1 MATLTGTD
9 DRDIFNAT
17 TGNHTIDG
25 KDGLDIVFFNGN
37 STDYT
42 IEINENEVIVTDIN
56 GNDGSNR
63 LINVEKIHFKGDHK
77 QILLSQETLV
87 NILTAGAQEASTL
100 LAYPDGGFINFWQ
113 GPGGY
118 YFRKFDTNG
127 RGLGPDQRILTGI
140 GEGANVRPA
149 LFSDGSIV
157 LAWSAPD
164 ADGSGIHVQLFDAA
178 GKPTSN
184 IFRAND
190 TLTDDQG
197 LPAIAVLEDDK
208 FVVAWSSNN
217 QGDSLQNG
225 IAMGS
230 TPNQTGVFSQL
241 FDKFGNPLDWET
253 KISDS
258 GGSDAFV
265 TALANGGYII
275 GYEAISTG
283 TEQML
288 IFAKRFDKDGQFMGF
303 LTAND
308 SGIAINSTFET
319 PKGEVGNP
327 DFNELASEQKFPTST
342 QLSNGNIVVV
352 WQAPRDAYDIPEQDL
367 DAHDFSIVARLYNAS
382 GQALNGEIHVNSF
395 TTYDQ
400 AQPAVAALAD
410 GGFVVVWQSMLQDE
424 SYWGVYGQR
433 FNANGT
439 KVGGEFQVNTTVHDS
454 QQQPTVIGL
463 SDGGFVVSWEAEYQD
478 GHQQG
483 VFQDGDAATEIV
495 MQRYDAS
502 GKPLGR
508 SLSGGS
514 GDDTIIANGTV
525 GVDIS
530 GGDGNDELI
539 GGDGNDV
546 IRGGRGNN
554 ILNGGAGDDILIG
567 GPGNDIFIGSPG
579 NDVII
584 GGGGSN
590 ILQLEGL
597 IDDYTL
603 SVISGIYTL
612 KGEGLEYSIQGVGS
626 LQFADGEVLSL
637 SDDIDLEDGGSTG
650 VTVEDRDT
658 AAASVLKG
666 TDFNDVLIGGNI
678 RGEPDILEGG
688 KGNDLYIAL
697 GNRLVIF
704 DTGGIDTL
712 EIAAKVDLSQPH
724 KGPLKGLE
732 YIENVTLTGNG
743 NFKLVGNSSNNV
755 LKGNSGNNR
764 IFGGDGDD
772 IIYGGLGRDR
782 LNGGAGMDTFVFDT
796 QPSGK
801 NRDFIDDFSG
811 DIIRLSSAIYSGL
824 DPNQDGSI
832 NFISGPGL
840 KRAHTDTA
848 SFLVYNTKTGI
859 LYYDAENNSKAEPI
873 VKVGIVDE
881 SGFTAANLTVA
892 DFEFF

>member
-1 MATLTGTD
+1 MSTTPTD
-9 DRDIFNAT
+9 GRDIFYVT
-17 TGNHTIDG
+17 TGNQTIDG
-25 KDGLDIVFFNGN
+25 KAGLDVVFFNGN

-42 IEINENEVIVTDIN
+42 IEVNENEVIVTHIN
-56 GNDGSNR
+56 GSDGSNR
-63 LINVEKIHFKGDHK
+63 LINIEKIIFLDK

-87 NILTAGAQEASTL
+87 NTLTAGAQNASTL

-113 GPGGY
+113 GPDGY

-127 RGLGPDQRILTGI
+127 RGIGIEQRILSGI
-140 GEGANVRPA
+140 GEGANVSPA

-164 ADGSGIHVQLFDAA
+164 ADGSGVYVQLFDAD
-178 GKPTSN
+178 GKSPSN

-190 TLTDDQG
+190 TITDDQG
-197 LPAIAVLEDDK
+197 LPAIAVLQNDR
-208 FVVAWSSNN
+208 FVVAWSSTN
-217 QGDSLQNG
+217 QGDSLQNNG
-225 IAMGS
+225 IPMGS

-241 FDKFGNPLDWET
+241 FDKFGNPLGWET

-265 TALANGGYII
+265 TALTGGGYII
-275 GYEAISTG
+275 GYEAISSG

-288 IFAKRFDKDGQFMGF
+288 IFAKRFDNAGQFKGF
-303 LTAND
+303 LTADD
-308 SGIAINSTFET
+308 SGIVINATIET
-319 PKGEVGNP
+319 PKSVSNP
-327 DFNELASEQKFPTST
+327 DYNEHASQQKFPTAA
-342 QLSNGNIVVV
+342 QLNNGNIVVV
-352 WQAPRDAYDIPEQDL
+352 WQAPRDAYPRAPNPL
-367 DAHDFSIVARLYNAS
+367 DAHDFSIVARIYNAN
-382 GQALNGEIHVNSF
+382 GQVLTDEIHVNTF

-400 AQPAVAALAD
+400 THPAVAALTG

-495 MQRYDAS
+495 MQRYNAL
-502 GKPLGR
+502 GIPLGR

-514 GDDTIIANGTV
+514 GDDTIITNGTV

-530 GGDGNDELI
+530 GGAGNDVLV

-554 ILNGGAGDDILIG
+554 TLDGGAGDDILIG

-579 NDVII
+579 NNVII

-590 ILQLEGL
+590 ILRLEGSINDYEL
-597 IDDYTL
+597 SGTPGNYTL
-603 SVISGIYTL
+603 L
-612 KGEGLEYSIQGVGS
+612 GEGQAYSIQGVGLLEFS
-626 LQFADGEVLSL
+626 SGDVIPLIG
-637 SDDIDLEDGGSTG
+637 DIDQGGSTG
-650 VTVEDRDT
+650 IGITVEDRDT
-658 AAASVLKG
+658 TTANVLTG
-666 TDFNDVLIGGNI
+666 TNFDDILIGGNT
-678 RGEPDILEGG
+678 RGEPDILQGG
-688 KGNDLYIAL
+688 LGNDLYIAL

-704 DTGGIDTL
+704 DTGGNNTL
-712 EIAAKVDLSQPH
+712 QVASGIDLSQPH
-724 KGPLKGLE
+724 RGPIKGLE
-732 YIENVTLTGNG
+732 YIDNVTLTGKG
-743 NFKLVGNSSNNV
+743 NFKLVGNDNNNI
-755 LKGNSGNNR
+755 LKGNDGNNK
-764 IFGGDGDD
+764 IFGGAGDD

-782 LNGGAGMDTFVFDT
+782 LSGGPGTDTFVFDT
-796 QPSGK
+796 PPSAK
-801 NRDFIDDFSG
+801 NRDFIVDFSN
-811 DIIRLSSAIYSGL
+811 DIIKLSSTIYSGL
-824 DPNQDGSI
+824 DPNQNGNI

-840 KRAHTDTA
+840 RKAHTDTA

-873 VKVGIVDE
+873 VKVGIVDA
-881 SGFTAANLTVA
+881 GTFTAANLTVA

>member
-1 MATLTGTD
+1 MSTIPTD
-9 DRDIFNAT
+9 GRDIFYVT
-17 TGNHTIDG
+17 PGNQTIDG
-25 KDGLDIVFFNGN
+25 KAGLDVVFFNGS

-42 IEINENEVIVTDIN
+42 IEVNEKEVIVTHIN

-63 LINVEKIHFKGDHK
+63 LINIEKIHFYGDNK

-87 NILTAGAQEASTL
+87 NTLTAGTQQASTV

-113 GPGGY
+113 GPDGY

-127 RGLGPDQRILTGI
+127 RGIGIEQRILSGI
-140 GEGANVRPA
+140 GEGANVSPA

-164 ADGSGIHVQLFDAA
+164 ADGSGVYVQLFDAD
-178 GKPTSN
+178 GKSPSN

-190 TLTDDQG
+190 TITDDQD
-197 LPAIAVLEDDK
+197 LPAIAVLQNDR
-208 FVVAWSSNN
+208 FVVAWSSSN

-225 IAMGS
+225 VSMGS

-241 FDKFGNPLDWET
+241 FDKFGNPLGWET

-265 TALANGGYII
+265 TALADGGYVI
-275 GYEAISTG
+275 GYEAISAIS
-283 TEQML
+283 EQML
-288 IFAKRFDKDGQFMGF
+288 IFAKRFDNDGQFKNF
-303 LTAND
+303 LTADD
-308 SGIAINSTFET
+308 SGIAINATFET
-319 PKGEVGNP
+319 TDPLVGNP
-327 DFNELASEQKFPTST
+327 DFNELASAQKFPTAA
-342 QLSNGNIVVV
+342 QLNNGNIVVV
-352 WQAPRDAYDIPEQDL
+352 WQAPRDVYPILDDPL
-367 DAHDFSIVARLYNAS
+367 DAHDFSIVARIYNAN
-382 GQALNGEIHVNSF
+382 GQVLTDEIEVNTF

-400 AQPAVAALAD
+400 THPTVAALTG

-439 KVGGEFQVNTTVHDS
+439 KVSGEFQVNTTAHDS

-495 MQRYDAS
+495 MQRYNAQ
-502 GKPLGR
+502 GIPLGR

-514 GDDTIIANGTV
+514 GDDTIIVNGAI
-525 GVDIS
+525 GVDLS
-530 GGDGNDELI
+530 GAAGNDELI

-579 NDVII
+579 NNTII

-590 ILQLEGL
+590 ILKLEGSVNDYEL
-597 IDDYTL
+597 SGAPGNYTL
-603 SVISGIYTL
+603 LGENQTYT
-612 KGEGLEYSIQGVGS
+612 IRGVGLLEFS
-626 LQFADGEVLSL
+626 SGEIIPLVG
-637 SDDIDLEDGGSTG
+637 DVDQGGSPG
-650 VTVEDRDT
+650 IGITVEDRDT
-658 AAASVLKG
+658 TTANVLTG
-666 TDFNDVLIGGNI
+666 TDFDDILIGGNI
-678 RGEPDILEGG
+678 RGEPDILQGG
-688 KGNDLYIAL
+688 LGNDLYIAL

-704 DTGGIDTL
+704 DTGGNNTL
-712 EIAAKVDLSQPH
+712 EVASGIDLSQPH
-724 KGPLKGLE
+724 RGPIKGLE
-732 YIENVTLTGNG
+732 YIDNVTLTGNR
-743 NFKLVGNSSNNV
+743 NLKLVGNDDNNI
-755 LKGNSGNNR
+755 LKGNDGNNR
-764 IFGGDGDD
+764 IFGGGGDD
-772 IIYGGLGRDR
+772 IIYGGLGRNR
-782 LNGGAGMDTFVFDT
+782 LSGGPGTDTFVFDT
-796 QPSGK
+796 QPGRQ
-801 NRDFIDDFSG
+801 NRDFIIDFSN
-811 DIIRLSSAIYSGL
+811 DILKFSSAIYSGL
-824 DPNQDGSI
+824 DPNEDGNI
-832 NFISGPGL
+832 NFISAPGL
-840 KRAHTDTA
+840 NRAHTNTA

-859 LYYDAENNSKAEPI
+859 LYYDAENSTRAEPI

-881 SGFTAANLTVA
+881 GTFTAANLTVA